1 MTVQWG
7 LRINRS
13 AVRNWRVEGLK
24 VECLDKRA
32 LVRTKRGDIMFKKDL
47 KKEVKEKG
55 SIEIQLSKKVSAS
68 LLLKASDDFE
78 LALRDEQLGDVIWL
92 QEEEIFKLEEV
103 LSMRKEIRDR
113 QESR

>member
-1 MTVQWG
+1 MVEFPVVV
-7 LRINRS
+7 RIVKGS
-13 AVRNWRVEGLK
+13 IPF
-24 VECLDKRA
+24 KRPQ
-32 LVRTKRGDIMFKKDL
+32 RGDIVFKKDL

-68 LLLKASDDFE
+68 LLLKANDDFE
-78 LALRDEQLGDVIWL
+78 LALKDEQLGDVIWL

>member
-1 MTVQWG
+1 MV
-7 LRINRS
+7 RIVKGS
-13 AVRNWRVEGLK
+13 IPF
-24 VECLDKRA
+24 KRPQ
-32 LVRTKRGDIMFKKDL
+32 RGDIMFKKDL

-55 SIEIQLSKKVSAS
+55 SIEIQLSKKISAS

>member
-1 MTVQWG
+1 
-7 LRINRS
+7 
-13 AVRNWRVEGLK
+13 
-24 VECLDKRA
+24 
-32 LVRTKRGDIMFKKDL
+32 MFKKDL

>member
-1 MTVQWG
+1 
-7 LRINRS
+7 
-13 AVRNWRVEGLK
+13 
-24 VECLDKRA
+24 
-32 LVRTKRGDIMFKKDL
+32 MFKKDL

-55 SIEIQLSKKVSAS
+55 SIEIQLSKKISAS